1 MRVVCESHHASFSTI
16 CLVMQKSG
24 TPKYLGSSSKL
35 VRVIHRFAGYDCE
48 DPRDKIYGLL
58 GLVDDAS
65 DLSIDYARLPQQ
77 VFMDAVLVMLT

>member
-1 MRVVCESHHASFSTI
+1 
-16 CLVMQKSG
+16 MQKSG

-35 VRVIHRFAGYDCE
+35 LRVIHRFAGYDCE
-48 DPRDKIYGLL
+48 DPRDKLYGLL
-58 GLVDDAS
+58 GLVNDAS